1 MPCVSSRIR
10 RDSHAASGTEGDLE
24 YLRIL
29 DLAASTMEAD
39 VTAALEVLLSATAT
53 ISAAAVPALID
64 STSDGIQ
71 VPILVQSV
79 PDLTAYDELLTQA
92 AA

>member
-1 MPCVSSRIR
+1 MQRVPK
-10 RDSHAASGTEGDLE
+10 GDLE

-39 VTAALEVLLSATAT
+39 VMLALEVLLSETAT
-53 ISAAAVPALID
+53 ITAVAVKALIA
-64 STSDGIQ
+64 STADGID
-71 VPILVQSV
+71 VPMLAQSM